1 MSESDQTTSVSSES
15 PTSELPSQIEH
26 EGTLKRFI
34 DAEIRNTPVLF
45 WAFVV
50 GSLTGFVGGIFQIIL
65 NDITRW
71 RVSLVGWAQNF
82 EVLAWAIPILFSAIL
97 VYIAFLIV
105 RKFAPETSGSG
116 VQEIEGSLDD
126 LRPLRWKRV
135 LPVKFTGGIFALGAG
150 MVLGREG
157 PTIQIG
163 GNIGAMIGDWF
174 KLSKDEVHIL
184 VAAGAGAG
192 LSAAFNA
199 PLAGI
204 LFVIEE
210 MRPQFKF
217 TFLSFQSV
225 MIASAM
231 SDVVLRSLM
240 GQGPDIVMPQ
250 YPPPS
255 LASLWMFIVFGAI
268 FGVFGFLFNRLLIV
282 SLNFFSGM
290 RGWLYVFTGFL
301 VGGII
306 GLLGWLFPNTIGG
319 GYVVIPHAIQGAFPV
334 MVLLVLFIARFGT
347 TVFSYG
353 SGAPG
358 GIFAP
363 MLALGTLF
371 GLWFGNFAHEWFP
384 GLIVHPGIFAVAG
397 MGALFCATV
406 RAPLTGIA
414 LAIEMTL
421 NYSQILPLILTC
433 LSATIVAQG
442 LGGRPIYTVLLQRTL
457 NMAKSI
463 ANSGVKK
470 DSNS

>member
-1 MSESDQTTSVSSES
+1 LSESDQTTSVSSES
-15 PTSELPSQIEH
+15 PTSELPSQIES

-34 DAEIRNTPVLF
+34 DAEIKNSPVLF

-65 NDITRW
+65 NDISRW
-71 RVSLVGWAQNF
+71 RVSLVGWAQSY

-97 VYIAFLIV
+97 VYVALIIV

-116 VQEIEGSLDD
+116 VQEIEGALDD
-126 LRPLRWKRV
+126 CRPLRWKRV
-135 LPVKFTGGIFALGAG
+135 LPVKFVGGIFALGGG

-163 GNIGAMIGDWF
+163 GNIGKMMGDLF
-174 KLSKDEVHIL
+174 KLSKEEVHIL

-204 LFVIEE
+204 FFVIEE
-210 MRPQFKF
+210 MRPEFKF

-231 SDVVLRSLM
+231 SAVVLRSLM

-250 YPPPS
+250 YPPPP
-255 LASLWMFIVFGAI
+255 LTSLWMFIIFGAI

-290 RGWLYVFTGFL
+290 RGWLYLFTGIF
-301 VGGII
+301 VGAII

-371 GLWFGNFAHEWFP
+371 GLWFGSFAHDWFP
-384 GLIVHPGIFAVAG
+384 GLIVHPGVFAVAG

-433 LSATIVAQG
+433 VSATIVAQG
-442 LGGRPIYTVLLQRTL
+442 LGGRPIYTVLLHRTL
-457 NMAKSI
+457 NMAKAMASSDI
-463 ANSGVKK
+463 KK

>member
-1 MSESDQTTSVSSES
+1 LSKADQTSSGTTEL
-15 PTSELPSQIEH
+15 PTSDSSPQIET
-26 EGTLKRFI
+26 GSTLKRFI
-34 DAEIRNTPVLF
+34 DAEIGNTPVLF

-50 GSLTGFVGGIFQIIL
+50 GSLTGFLGGIFQIIL
-65 NDITRW
+65 NDFTRW
-71 RVSLVGWAQNF
+71 RVSLVGWAQNYD
-82 EVLAWAIPILFSAIL
+82 VLGWAIPILFSAIL
-97 VYIAFLIV
+97 VYIALLIV
-105 RKFAPETSGSG
+105 RRFAPETSGSG
-116 VQEIEGSLDD
+116 VQEIEGALDD

-135 LPVKFTGGIFALGAG
+135 LPVKFIGGIFALGGG

-163 GNIGAMIGDWF
+163 GNIGKMFGDLF
-174 KLSKDEVHIL
+174 RLTKDEVHIL

-231 SDVVLRSLM
+231 SAIVLRSLM

-250 YPPPS
+250 YPSPH
-255 LASLWMFIVFGAI
+255 LYSLWFFIIFGSI
-268 FGVFGFLFNRLLIV
+268 FGVFGFAFNRLLLV

-290 RGWLYVFTGFL
+290 RGWLYLSTGIF
-301 VGGII
+301 VGAII

-319 GYVVIPHAIQGAFPV
+319 GYVVIPRAIDNAFPV
-334 MVLLVLFIARFGT
+334 MILLVLFIARFGT

-371 GLWFGNFAHEWFP
+371 GLWFGQFTHEWFP

-397 MGALFCATV
+397 MGALFSATV

-414 LAIEMTL
+414 LTIEMTL

-433 LSATIVAQG
+433 MSATIVAQG
-442 LGGRPIYTVLLQRTL
+442 LGGRPIYTVLLHRTL

-463 ANSGVKK
+463 ANSGGKK